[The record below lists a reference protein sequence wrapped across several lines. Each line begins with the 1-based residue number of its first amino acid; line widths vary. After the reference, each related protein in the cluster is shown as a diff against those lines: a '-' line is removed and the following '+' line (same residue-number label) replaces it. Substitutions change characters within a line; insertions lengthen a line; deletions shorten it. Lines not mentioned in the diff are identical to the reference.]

1 MKKLALTGI
10 ATLALAAAAFAQGL
24 VAIDDSANA
33 NGVADVT
40 AGSYYSGT
48 FGMEVW
54 ELNAATSVP
63 SGINGASTPTAIAAA
78 YAALATDKFN
88 KEVTFANQTMSM
100 GTFALGTATLPDVT
114 PAGSSVVLAL
124 AVWNNSGATW
134 STGTAMTGVHGGLLA
149 FVNPTVAPTTSGPPP
164 TPASLSGWTSGD
176 LVMNA
181 VTTVPEP
188 GTLALAGLGLASLLI
203 FRRRK

>member
-63 SGINGASTPTAIAAA
+63 SGINGAAPSAA
-78 YAALATDKFN
+78 YAALATDKFS

-100 GTFALGTATLPDVT
+100 GTFALGTATLPDVS

-134 STGTAMTGVHGGLLA
+134 SAGTALAGAHGGVLA
-149 FVNPTVAPTTSGPPP
+149 FVNPTVAPVSSGPPP

-176 LVMNA
+176 LVMTA
-181 VTTVPEP
+181 VTSVPEP